1 MNREKKC
8 EQARHKAWDNSKNV
22 HDRILML
29 EKVIS
34 DYPEYMI
41 PYSDI
46 AVSYVEIGEVE
57 NAIEAY
63 QRIID
68 LKNTFK
74 LVWDN
79 ELGKAYL
86 YTKNYDKSIEML
98 ENSKVFSYDQGL
110 FLAFAYLKKN
120 NQKKFKE
127 QFHKWISEDLE
138 KSFER
143 HYYMRHINLLFS
155 EKEAK
160 LIIDLWDK
168 YHDKYFEMDKYKFY
182 CVLYKQHYL
191 KTYMTDDLLDDD
203 DFEIPQK
210 LNRSKFEYLSSVYL
224 HLNKKTMIGDAND
237 DDYEKY
243 FELRDLLFAD
253 VIYG

>member
-1 MNREKKC
+1 MNRKEKC
-8 EQARHKAWDNSKNV
+8 EQARSKAWDDTKDV
-22 HDRILML
+22 HDRIRML

-34 DYPEYMI
+34 DCPEYMT

-46 AVSYVEIGEVE
+46 AVSYVGIGEID
-57 NAIEAY
+57 NAIKAF
-63 QRIID
+63 QRLID

-74 LVWDN
+74 HVWDN

-86 YTKNYDKSIEML
+86 YTKNYDKSIEIL
-98 ENSKVFSYDQGL
+98 EKSKVFSYEQGL

-120 NQKKFKE
+120 YQKKFQD

-138 KSFER
+138 KSFNQ

-160 LIIDLWDK
+160 LITDLWDK

-182 CVLYKQHYL
+182 CELYKQHYL

-203 DFEIPQK
+203 DFEIPEK
-210 LNRSKFEYLSSVYL
+210 LSRSKFEYLSSEYL
-224 HLNKKTMIGDAND
+224 YLDRKTMFDDASD
-237 DDYEKY
+237 EDYDRY